1 MKLSSEDA
9 AVILRDAAAKIE
21 SGQYDAGALLQF
33 WLPPVHHFLYEQT
46 LPACTCPRRPRH
58 GRMHAITCPR
68 RRSKTSQAPIRPRLR
83 ELEYIERAR

>member
-33 WLPPVHHFLYEQT
+33 WLPPVHHFLHEQT

-68 RRSKTSQAPIRPRLR
+68 RPAKVSKSLIQPPLK
-83 ELEYIERAR
+83 EPEYMERTR